1 VDERI
6 YQTQDGQW
14 YYRARG
20 HQDAG
25 PFPSEES
32 AVTAL
37 RKQIRSWRGR
47 SAPRKT
53 PLSDLPTSRFFRR
66 SATRHP

>member
-1 VDERI
+1 MDERI
-6 YQTQDGQW
+6 YQTEDGQW
-14 YYRARG
+14 YYRVRG

-25 PFPSEES
+25 PFPSEE
-32 AVTAL
+32 AAATEL

-47 SAPRKT
+47 TAPRKVW
-53 PLSDLPTSRFFRR
+53 PRNLPTSRFFRR